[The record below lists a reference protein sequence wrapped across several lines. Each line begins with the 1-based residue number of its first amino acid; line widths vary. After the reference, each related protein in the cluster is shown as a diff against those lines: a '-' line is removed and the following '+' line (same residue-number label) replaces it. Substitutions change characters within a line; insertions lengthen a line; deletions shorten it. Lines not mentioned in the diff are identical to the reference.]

1 MSSTLPAEARR
12 ELLAIARGAI
22 AARLAGRSGPS
33 TGTHPRLREPGGAF
47 VTLSVRETGELRGCV
62 GYVEALFPVGET
74 VARAAVAAAFDDDRF
89 APVLAEEL
97 SSLSVDVSVLQAPRP
112 IRAAEVEVGRD
123 GLIVARGGFRGLLL
137 PQVPVEH
144 GWSRE
149 AFLEH
154 TCRKAGLPKDA
165 WRDERTELLAFAA
178 EVFGEG
184 DVTPAG

>member
-1 MSSTLPAEARR
+1 MSPTLPAEARR

-22 AARLAGRSGPS
+22 AARLARRPGPS
-33 TGTHPRLREPGGAF
+33 SATHPRLREPAGAF

-89 APVLAEEL
+89 TPVVAEEL
-97 SSLSVDVSVLQAPRP
+97 ASLTVDVSILQAPRP
-112 IRAAEVEVGRD
+112 IRAADIEVGRH
-123 GLIVARGGFRGLLL
+123 GLIVARGAFRGLLL

-165 WRDERTELLAFAA
+165 WRDERTELLAFTA
-178 EVFGEG
+178 EVFGEA
-184 DVTPAG
+184 DAALAG